1 MIDIE
6 VNGTGLSN
14 ESGATSTLTPIGD
27 VIAVRIDDEYKE
39 LGTGNWELGEPRRF
53 YVNINISPDGK
64 STVDF
69 KLFVP

>member
-27 VIAVRIDDEYKE
+27 VIAARIDDEYKE
-39 LGTGNWELGEPRRF
+39 LGTGNWESQDAF
-53 YVNINISPDGK
+53 
-64 STVDF
+64 T
-69 KLFVP
+69 